1 MARLTVH
8 LGGSLVAPIATQRLF
23 ASDWRVRS
31 FIETGLAP
39 AGRRCEDIKPT
50 LRLPPSRA
58 TSLAWRHWKQSC
70 GAVR

>member
-8 LGGSLVAPIATQRLF
+8 LGGSLVAPIATPRLF

-39 AGRRCEDIKPT
+39 AGREDIKPT
-50 LRLPPSRA
+50 LRLPPSRT
-58 TSLAWRHWKQSC
+58 TSLAWRHWKQSR

>member
-8 LGGSLVAPIATQRLF
+8 LGGSLVAPIATPRLF

-39 AGRRCEDIKPT
+39 AGREVIKPT
-50 LRLPPSRA
+50 LRLAPSRT
-58 TSLAWRHWKQSC
+58 TSLAWGHWKQSC

>member
-8 LGGSLVAPIATQRLF
+8 LGGSLVAPIATPRLF

-50 LRLPPSRA
+50 LRLPPSRT